1 MPSVIPNSRRV
12 PLKFVR
18 LDAPAVVD
26 ECDAALAP
34 LLEAEVGA
42 GRRAKRE
49 AGNAAGPFKDEGDAH
64 SRSTA

>member
-1 MPSVIPNSRRV
+1 M
-12 PLKFVR
+12 R